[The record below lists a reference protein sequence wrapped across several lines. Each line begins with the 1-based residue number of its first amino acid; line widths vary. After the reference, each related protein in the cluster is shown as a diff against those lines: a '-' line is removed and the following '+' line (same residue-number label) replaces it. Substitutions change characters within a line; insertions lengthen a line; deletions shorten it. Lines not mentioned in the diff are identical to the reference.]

1 MTPRA
6 LLSLIRISQAIAKLR
21 MRPVVDAF
29 DIDMA
34 RQLLNAAEESGIS
47 QNLIANVKKQDK
59 SIKNIQQIVKNII
72 NDFGNNGGEET

>member
-1 MTPRA
+1 
-6 LLSLIRISQAIAKLR
+6 